1 MGYNQSEGLPQV
13 GSLNER
19 FERLSFLARIAA
31 LEQIRKMHMPLNQ
44 SVQALEKRDR
54 KVVLL
59 EGIHPSAV
67 EALRRDG
74 YTQIITLAGS
84 LSGEKLVDA
93 IADAHLL
100 GIRSRT
106 QITHEVLQHARS
118 LTAIGCFCIGTNQ
131 VDLAAAML
139 KGIPVFNAPFSNTRS
154 VAELVLAQI
163 VMLMRGIP
171 EKNAVLHRGG
181 WVKSAANSYEVRGK
195 TLGIIGYGHIGTQIG
210 VLAEQL
216 GMSVV
221 FHDIEAKLP
230 LGNAREMGSLGE
242 LLQTADVV
250 SLHVPETPATMQM
263 IGSAQLAAMKP
274 GSHLIN
280 ASRGNVVDID
290 ALAAALSSRHLNGAA
305 IDVFPL
311 EPQGNDA
318 EFVSPLTHF
327 DNVILTP
334 HIGGS
339 TSEAQVNIGKEVAAK
354 LIRYSNNGSTT
365 SAVNFP
371 EVALPEHTG
380 RSRLLHIHK
389 NVPGV
394 LANVNE
400 RLSAAHINIAAQYLS
415 TNEEI
420 GYVVID
426 VDSSASHTALDQVCA
441 APATIRCRILY

>member
-1 MGYNQSEGLPQV
+1 MTPKLTAPAVAKSDLK
-13 GSLNER
+13 
-19 FERLSFLARIAA
+19 A
-31 LEQIRKMHMPLNQ
+31 
-44 SVQALEKRDR
+44 
-54 KVVLL
+54 VLL
-59 EGIHPSAV
+59 EGIHPSAID
-67 EALRRDG
+67 ALRRDG
-74 YTQIITLAGS
+74 YTQIVAHAKS
-84 LSGEKLVDA
+84 LSGGDLADA
-93 IADAHLL
+93 VADAHFL

-106 QITHEVLQHARS
+106 QVTAEVLQHARQ
-118 LTAIGCFCIGTNQ
+118 LAAIGCFCIGTNQ
-131 VDLAAAML
+131 VDLKAAMRL
-139 KGIPVFNAPFSNTRS
+139 GIPVFNAPFSNTRS

-163 VMLMRGIP
+163 IMLMRGIP
-171 EKNAVLHRGG
+171 EKNAILHRGG
-181 WVKSAANSYEVRGK
+181 WVKSAAHSYEVRGK
-195 TLGIIGYGHIGTQIG
+195 TLGIVGYGHIGTQIG

-221 FHDIEAKLP
+221 FRDIEARLP
-230 LGNAREMGSLGE
+230 LGNAREMASLDD
-242 LLQTADVV
+242 LLQAADVV
-250 SLHVPETPATMQM
+250 SLHVPETPETVKM
-263 IGSAQLAAMKP
+263 IGAAQLAAMKP

-280 ASRGNVVDID
+280 ASRGSVVDID
-290 ALAAALSSRHLNGAA
+290 ALAAALESRRLHGAA

-311 EPQGNDA
+311 EPQGNDTA
-318 EFVSPLTHF
+318 FVSPLTRF

-380 RSRLLHIHK
+380 RSRLLHIHR

-394 LANVNE
+394 LAHVNE
-400 RLSAAHINIAAQYLS
+400 RLSAAGINIAAQYLS

-426 VDSSASHTALDQVCA
+426 VDSAASHSSLGELCA
-441 APATIRCRILY
+441 VPATIRCRILY